1 MIGIIGAMKVEV
13 DGIVNLISN
22 CKTKKIA
29 KRTFFQGFIGNIEVV
44 VVESGV
50 GKVNAGVTTSIMC
63 NNFNVDLI
71 INTGVAGGVENI
83 KPLDLVIGND
93 LVYHDFDITP
103 LGYKKGVVPSDGKVF
118 KTDDKFRNICIEI
131 AKKNNIS
138 YKVGNIASGDI
149 FATKKSITLG
159 LEMDITAVEMEGA
172 AIAHVCKMYDMPF
185 VALRVISDVL
195 ESENQAISFNEVEK
209 EAAEKAIMFVCEI
222 ISKISIDKIKNNI
235 V

>member
-1 MIGIIGAMKVEV
+1 
-13 DGIVNLISN
+13 
-22 CKTKKIA
+22 
-29 KRTFFQGFIGNIEVV
+29 
-44 VVESGV
+44 
-50 GKVNAGVTTSIMC
+50 MC
-63 NNFNVDLI
+63 DNFNVDLI
-71 INTGVAGGVENI
+71 INTGVAGGVDNV
-83 KPLDLVIGND
+83 KPLDLVIGNE
-93 LVYHDFDITP
+93 LVYHDFDISP
-103 LGYKKGVVPSDGKVF
+103 LGYKKGVVPSDGKIF

-131 AKKNNIS
+131 AKKNIIS

-172 AIAHVCKMYDMPF
+172 AIAHTCKMYDMPF

-195 ESENQAISFNEVEK
+195 ESENQTISFNEVEK

-222 ISKISIDKIKNNI
+222 INKISIDKIKNNI